1 MSVPKLTNELF
12 KTEPFSFFMQAH
24 KFQAPHVESA
34 LRVDVLTVA
43 VSLLFFFFSVF
54 ERYKLER
61 LVPTIYTRLQGT
73 KTVDKGTI
81 IFWIMGNNNDLWIF
95 F

>member
-43 VSLLFFFFSVF
+43 VSLLFFFQFSNDTNLNVSFQRYTHVF
-54 ERYKLER
+54 RGRRPL
-61 LVPTIYTRLQGT
+61 TRGQ
-73 KTVDKGTI
+73 
-81 IFWIMGNNNDLWIF
+81 
-95 F
+95 

>member
-12 KTEPFSFFMQAH
+12 KTEPFPFFMQAH

-43 VSLLFFFFSVF
+43 VFSVF